1 MRLSI
6 DQLDELIADI
16 EGEILE
22 FKEAKNN
29 YEFDNLGKY
38 CSALA
43 NEGGGKIVLGVT
55 DKRPRKVV
63 GTKAFEQIERTRK
76 GLLERIPLLIE
87 VCEVRHPNG
96 RVLVFRVPGRPLGTP
111 IAFDGRY
118 WSRNGDSLVSLSADR
133 LRGILLEAGRDFSA
147 EVCPGA
153 AMADLSSSA
162 IEEFR
167 RRWIEKS
174 GNKTLKGL
182 TAEQLLRDADALAD
196 GGVTYAALVLF
207 GRPEALNRYLAQS
220 EVVFEYRS
228 SETSGPAQ
236 ERKDF
241 RRGFF
246 DFYEDL
252 WKTVN
257 LRNDKQHYEDGMFIL
272 DIPTFDERSIREAIL
287 NAVSHRDYQLGGST
301 FIRQYPRRLEI
312 VSPGAFPL
320 GVDENNVLDKQS
332 PRNRRIAEILMK
344 CGLVERSGQGMNLI
358 FEHSIEQGKSRPDFT
373 GTDAHQ
379 VRLTLLGTVQD
390 PNFVRF
396 LEKIGQE
403 TGRQFSTQDLLV
415 FDCIHREVAVPG
427 DLLPRRT
434 ALIDEGLVEQVG
446 RGKGARFLLS
456 RRFYVM
462 TGRKGVYTRKKGL
475 DRETN
480 KELLMQHLRENAA
493 EGSRLLDLAQVLP
506 GLSRP
511 QVQTL
516 LRELRIEGKA
526 VPKGTTRAA
535 RWYPAGKP
543 G

>member
-1 MRLSI
+1 MRI
-6 DQLDELIADI
+6 TVDQLNEIITDL

-22 FKEAKNN
+22 FKEAKNH

-43 NEGGGKIVLGVT
+43 NEGGGKIILGVT
-55 DKRPRKVV
+55 DRRPRRVV
-63 GTKAFEQIERTRK
+63 GTKAFEHIERTRK
-76 GLLERIPLLIE
+76 GLLDRIPLLIE

-96 RVLVFRVPGRPLGTP
+96 RVLVFKVPGRPLGTP

-118 WSRNGDSLVSLSADR
+118 WSRNGDSLVPLPPDR
-133 LRGILLEAGRDFSA
+133 LRGIFLEGGMDFSA
-147 EVCPGA
+147 GICAGA
-153 AMADLSSSA
+153 VLTDLSPSA

-174 GNKTLKGL
+174 GNKTLQSL
-182 TAEQLLRDADALAD
+182 SAEQLLRDADALAD
-196 GGVTYAALVLF
+196 GGVTYAAMVLF
-207 GRPEALNRYLAQS
+207 GRPEALNRHLAQA

-228 SETSGPAQ
+228 SDTSGPAQ
-236 ERKDF
+236 VRQDF
-241 RRGFF
+241 RKAFF

-252 WKTVN
+252 WKTIN
-257 LRNDKQHYEDGMFIL
+257 LRNDKQHYEDGMFVF
-272 DIPTFDERSIREAIL
+272 DIPTFDERSIREAVL

-312 VSPGAFPL
+312 VSPGAFPF
-320 GVDENNVLDKQS
+320 GVDEHNVLDKQS

-390 PNFVRF
+390 PSFVRF
-396 LEKIGQE
+396 LEKIGRE

-415 FDCIHREVAVPG
+415 FDCIHRETTIPV
-427 DLLPRRT
+427 DLLPRRNS
-434 ALIDEGLVEQVG
+434 LVDEGLVERVG

-480 KELLMQHLRENAA
+480 KELLMQHLRENGA
-493 EGSRLLDLAQVLP
+493 EGSRLLDLMQVLP

-516 LRELRIEGKA
+516 LRELRLENRAI
-526 VPKGTTRAA
+526 PKGITKAA
-535 RWYPAGKP
+535 RWYPLGKP